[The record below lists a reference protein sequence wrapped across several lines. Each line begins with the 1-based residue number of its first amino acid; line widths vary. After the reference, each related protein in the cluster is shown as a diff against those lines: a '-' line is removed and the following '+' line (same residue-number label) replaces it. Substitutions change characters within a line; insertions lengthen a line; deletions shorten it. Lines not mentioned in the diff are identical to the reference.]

1 MLLPS
6 WKDSW
11 PSRWHV
17 CLQQVSRWSKSVA
30 SLEEGLE
37 GQDWTCYWA
46 LDARPHI
53 YSNLSAYAQSLLP
66 QLSIQRHGWRPL
78 QGLIQPWSSMLNP
91 PGPVIVF
98 YKAKWDKKVKGLV
111 TLSTW
116 LFATPWTAARQA
128 SLSMGFFPAKI
139 LEWAVISFSRGSS
152 PPRDQT
158 RSPALQTD
166 SLPSEPPEKPKKGHS
181 PPKHRKSYRQLKA
194 STSQSKEDRT
204 RRSRIW
210 AMLPGC
216 TVSPML
222 SLAQVSERQRDLGIS
237 ESILLRSKMKKGQP
251 SPHDSGMYL

>member
-17 CLQQVSRWSKSVA
+17 CPQQVSRWSKSVA
-30 SLEEGLE
+30 SLGEGLE
-37 GQDWTCYWA
+37 GKDWTCYWA

-53 YSNLSAYAQSLLP
+53 YSNLSAYAQSLFP
-66 QLSIQRHGWRPL
+66 QLSIQRHGWWPL

-98 YKAKWDKKVKGLV
+98 YKGKWGKKVKGLV

-128 SLSMGFFPAKI
+128 SLSMGFFQAKI
-139 LEWAVISFSRGSS
+139 LEWVVISFSRGSS

-158 RSPALQTD
+158 RVSCTADRLFTVWAPREAQGGWQSSKTQKELSPTE
-166 SLPSEPPEKPKKGHS
+166 SLHFS
-181 PPKHRKSYRQLKA
+181 
-194 STSQSKEDRT
+194 
-204 RRSRIW
+204 
-210 AMLPGC
+210 
-216 TVSPML
+216 V
-222 SLAQVSERQRDLGIS
+222 
-237 ESILLRSKMKKGQP
+237 
-251 SPHDSGMYL
+251 